1 MKTLLAAVSTLVL
14 AAVCI
19 LAPRPA
25 LAEVTVTVTGITAT
39 SADTAQAE
47 RAALDDALYKA
58 YLEASMRYAPADQM
72 RYLPVN
78 LGVFVSSRSDRDVI
92 RYRIT
97 SRAQT
102 GPFTSVVYEITLDD
116 SPLRDWLMKGTL
128 TTPSALRPRILLM
141 VATRGPRQADR
152 LEWWSSRPSA
162 GYSPFETLLAGRLRM
177 YGENV
182 IDPPA
187 HLGVVPQSADAV
199 RSMGAASRA
208 DIVISGTVAHASP
221 DASNLSSRIDLVLVD
236 MKTGGR
242 IASIGLSLRG
252 SVDQDTMN
260 DLLVTAVMNRLKAA
274 IAMKVT
280 VYMPEPDEKTLCI
293 DGLKDSAQYQEVMAA
308 LRSLRTISDIRI
320 SGFTGRTICH
330 SVRIQGSLKDAM
342 DRFRDVRPGW
352 LDVSV
357 KDDVVFLHSVQ

>member
-1 MKTLLAAVSTLVL
+1 
-14 AAVCI
+14 
-19 LAPRPA
+19 
-25 LAEVTVTVTGITAT
+25 
-39 SADTAQAE
+39 
-47 RAALDDALYKA
+47 
-58 YLEASMRYAPADQM
+58 
-72 RYLPVN
+72 
-78 LGVFVSSRSDRDVI
+78 
-92 RYRIT
+92 
-97 SRAQT
+97 
-102 GPFTSVVYEITLDD
+102 
-116 SPLRDWLMKGTL
+116 
-128 TTPSALRPRILLM
+128 
-141 VATRGPRQADR
+141 
-152 LEWWSSRPSA
+152 
-162 GYSPFETLLAGRLRM
+162 M